1 MKLDGTNT
9 LAAPVDAVWKTL
21 NDPEALR
28 RCTPGLKELNPTGP
42 DSYQATLSI
51 GIAAVKGT
59 YAGTLR
65 ITDKQ
70 PPKHYKI
77 MLEGTGGAGFMK
89 GEGTVDLEPQG
100 GGTLL
105 RWAGDIQVGGL
116 IAGVGQ
122 RMLGGVGKMLI
133 GQFFKCLEQQ
143 FGANASAGDVR
154 PAAGDAPS
162 SGQASPREQGD
173 R

>member
-1 MKLDGTNT
+1 MKLDGTTT
-9 LAAPVDAVWKTL
+9 LPASVETVWKAI
-21 NDPEALR
+21 NDPEVLR
-28 RCTPGLKELNPTGP
+28 RCTPGLKELKETGP
-42 DSYQATLSI
+42 DAYQATMSI

-59 YAGTLR
+59 YAGTLQ

-70 PPKHYKI
+70 PPAHCRI
-77 MLEGTGGAGFMK
+77 LLEGTGGAGFMR
-89 GEGTVDLEPQG
+89 GEGIVDLEAQG
-100 GGTLL
+100 GATLV
-105 RWAGDIQVGGL
+105 RWTGDIQIGGL

-143 FGANASAGDVR
+143 FGAPSPAG
-154 PAAGDAPS
+154 
-162 SGQASPREQGD
+162 GD

>member
-9 LAAPVDAVWKTL
+9 LPAPVETVWQTI
-21 NDPEALR
+21 NDPDALR
-28 RCTPGLKELNPTGP
+28 RCTPGLKELKPIGP
-42 DSYQATLSI
+42 DSYQATLTV

-59 YAGTLR
+59 YAGTLK

-70 PPKHYKI
+70 APKHYKI
-77 MLEGTGGAGFMK
+77 VLEGTGGAGFMK
-89 GEGTVDLEPQG
+89 GEGTVDLEAQG
-100 GGTLL
+100 NETLL
-105 RWAGDIQVGGL
+105 RWSGDIQVGGL

-143 FGANASAGDVR
+143 FA
-154 PAAGDAPS
+154 PPS
-162 SGQASPREQGD
+162 SGGAAAGGPGQPTTGSGD

>member
-1 MKLDGTNT
+1 MKLDGTNS
-9 LAAPVDAVWKTL
+9 LPAPVDTVWKTI

-28 RCTPGLKELNPTGP
+28 RCTPGLKELKATGP

-59 YAGTLR
+59 YAGTLK

-70 PPKHYKI
+70 PNKHYKI
-77 MLEGTGGAGFMK
+77 VLEGTGGAGFMK

-100 GGTLL
+100 DGTLL

-143 FGANASAGDVR
+143 FGASS
-154 PAAGDAPS
+154 PAEG
-162 SGQASPREQGD
+162 ASPSRGQGG

>member
-1 MKLDGTNT
+1 MKLDGTNS
-9 LAAPVDAVWKTL
+9 LAAPVDTVWKTI

-28 RCTPGLKELNPTGP
+28 RCTPGLKELKATGP
-42 DSYQATLSI
+42 DNYQATLSI

-59 YAGTLR
+59 YSGTLR

-77 MLEGTGGAGFMK
+77 VLEGTGGAGFMK
-89 GEGTVDLEPQG
+89 GEGTVDLEAQG
-100 GGTLL
+100 AGTLL

-143 FGANASAGDVR
+143 LGGAPPAEGTPSAGGPGGR
-154 PAAGDAPS
+154 
-162 SGQASPREQGD
+162 
-173 R
+173 